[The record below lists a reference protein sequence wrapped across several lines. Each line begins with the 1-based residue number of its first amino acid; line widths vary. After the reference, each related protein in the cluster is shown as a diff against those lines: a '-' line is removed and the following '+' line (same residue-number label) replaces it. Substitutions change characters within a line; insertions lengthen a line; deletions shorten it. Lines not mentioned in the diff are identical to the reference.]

1 MLQTKRQLAGS
12 LLMFAAFLAA
22 CSETSTS
29 PVGGDR
35 SSGMSLPVLVATPG
49 VVDTGEFEI
58 CKHGTAATFEYS
70 IDGGP
75 ATQISLAD
83 GGCAVLGTTPTLG
96 TGNHTITTT
105 ELADPAIVLD
115 SIVPTINT
123 IFNPG
128 GVRGAPITGTSTFSG
143 TFNGDRGVLVEY
155 YNSVPPPPGGGE
167 GCTPGYWKQPQ
178 HFDSWVGFTQDQLF
192 SSVFEDAFPG
202 KTLLQVLSSNGNT
215 AGEALG
221 RHTVAALLNSTSVS
235 YDLTTAQVIAAFNA
249 VWPGT
254 KDALNAQKN
263 IFEGFNTQGCP
274 LN

>member
-1 MLQTKRQLAGS
+1 
-12 LLMFAAFLAA
+12 
-22 CSETSTS
+22 
-29 PVGGDR
+29 
-35 SSGMSLPVLVATPG
+35 
-49 VVDTGEFEI
+49 
-58 CKHGTAATFEYS
+58 
-70 IDGGP
+70 
-75 ATQISLAD
+75 
-83 GGCAVLGTTPTLG
+83 VLGTTPTLG